1 MVPDANGAMGGSEHG
16 KGEGRDEGKP
26 HVGFVGVRTVRSE
39 GLHAARDGGED
50 TTGDEGVEKEEGIRI
65 ATRTGG
71 CRQKG
76 RSYNSSQ
83 G

>member
-1 MVPDANGAMGGSEHG
+1 MMPDASGAVGGGEHG
-16 KGEGRDEGKP
+16 EGEGRDEGEP
-26 HVGFVGVRTVRSE
+26 HICFVGVRTVRSE
-39 GLHAARDGGED
+39 GLQAVRDGGED

-65 ATRTGG
+65 ATRTGC